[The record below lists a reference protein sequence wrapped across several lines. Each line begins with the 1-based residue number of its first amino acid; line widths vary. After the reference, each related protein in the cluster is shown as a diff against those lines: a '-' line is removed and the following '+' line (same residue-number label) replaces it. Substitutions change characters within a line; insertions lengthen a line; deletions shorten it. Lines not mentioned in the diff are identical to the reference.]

1 MQPVS
6 NDYRR
11 FIADNLPALSEGLVD
26 ALETTSPVVSV
37 RVNRR
42 RSLEGSLSPV
52 LACAASDPVPWC
64 PAGFYLPQRPDFTH
78 DPAMHQG
85 AYYVQDASSMVLGHV
100 VGHVAGLLGG
110 GAASLRYL
118 DACAAPG
125 GKTTAAI
132 DALPADAL
140 VVANEFDFRRAE
152 VLKENVEKWG
162 HPHVAISR
170 GDTARFRR
178 LGGWFDIIAADV
190 PCSGEGMMRKDET
203 ARTQWTP
210 ALVAECAAR
219 QWEIVENLWPALAP
233 GGFFIYSTCTFNR
246 IENEQMVERMEREL
260 GAIRVEVP
268 LPADGS
274 GIVAGRGMMR
284 FLPGRVR
291 GEGLFMSVLRKP
303 GEYEPR
309 TPVEVSGRKATK
321 QAAGWNHMPKGC
333 SNKKGKADAC
343 AVLPAQASGML
354 SEWLDGDFV
363 ALPGRDGE
371 TVEAVVRRYEPLFRE
386 LDNALDLIMRGVDA
400 GRMKGGKLVPAQG
413 LALSQALLAGAFPQV
428 DVDRDTA
435 LSFLRRE
442 SLGGFDAP
450 RGWVLLTHGGLP
462 LGFVNNLGNRAN
474 NPYPSPW
481 RILH

>member
-42 RSLEGSLSPV
+42 RNLEGSLSPV

-85 AYYVQDASSMVLGHV
+85 AYYVQDASSMILGHV

-162 HPHVAISR
+162 HPHVAVSR

-210 ALVAECAAR
+210 ALVAECASR

-268 LPADGS
+268 LPADGT
-274 GIVAGRGMMR
+274 GIVADRGMMR

-309 TPVEVSGRKATK
+309 KPVESSGRKSAK
-321 QAAGWNHMPKGC
+321 QSAPRSHMSKACPCKR
-333 SNKKGKADAC
+333 GKADAG
-343 AVLPAQASGML
+343 AVIPAQASGML

-371 TVEAVVRRYEPLFRE
+371 TVEAVAQRYEPLYRE
-386 LDNALDLIMRGVDA
+386 LDSALDLILRGVDA

-413 LALSQALLAGAFPQV
+413 LALSQAFLAGAFPQV

-435 LSFLRRE
+435 LAFLRRE

-450 RGWVLLTHGGLP
+450 RGWLLLTHGGLP

-474 NPYPSPW
+474 NTYPSPW
-481 RILH
+481 RIFH

>member
-11 FIADNLPALSEGLVD
+11 FIADNLPELSPGLVD

-37 RVNRR
+37 RVNRC
-42 RSLEGSLSPV
+42 RSLVGSLSPV
-52 LACAASDPVPWC
+52 LACAGTDPVPWC

-78 DPAMHQG
+78 DAAMHQG
-85 AYYVQDASSMVLGHV
+85 AYYVQDASSMILGYLVGHV
-100 VGHVAGLLGG
+100 VRLLGNCG
-110 GAASLRYL
+110 SPLRYL

-125 GKTTAAI
+125 GKTTAAM
-132 DALPADAL
+132 DALPPDAL

-162 HPHVAISR
+162 HPHVAVSR

-210 ALVAECAAR
+210 ALVAECASR

-233 GGFFIYSTCTFNR
+233 GGFFVYSTCTFNR
-246 IENEQMVERMEREL
+246 IENEMMVERMVQEL
-260 GAIRVEVP
+260 GALRVEVP
-268 LPADGS
+268 LPSDGS
-274 GIVAGRGMMR
+274 GIVADRGMMR

-291 GEGLFMSVLRKP
+291 GEGLFMAVLRKP

-309 TPVEVSGRKATK
+309 QAGDAFRRKAAK
-321 QAAGWNHMPKGC
+321 QSALRNHMPKASSC
-333 SNKKGKADAC
+333 KKGKADGC
-343 AVLPAQASGML
+343 AVMPAQAAGLL
-354 SEWLDGDFV
+354 SKWLDGDFV
-363 ALPGRDGE
+363 AVCGRDGE
-371 TVEAVVRRYEPLFRE
+371 TVEAVARQYEHLYRE
-386 LDNALDLIMRGVDA
+386 LDGAIDLILRGVDA
-400 GRMKGGKLVPAQG
+400 GRLKGGKLVPAQG
-413 LALSQALLAGAFPQV
+413 LALSQAFRSEAFPQV

-474 NPYPSPW
+474 NIYPSPW

>member
-11 FIADNLPALSEGLVD
+11 FIAGNLPALSDGLVD
-26 ALETTSPVVSV
+26 ALENTSPVVSV

-42 RSLEGSLSPV
+42 RSLDGSLSPV

-85 AYYVQDASSMVLGHV
+85 AYYVQDASSMILGRV
-100 VGHVAGLLGG
+100 AGHVAGLLGG

-162 HPHVAISR
+162 HPHVAVSR

-268 LPADGS
+268 LPADGT
-274 GIVAGRGMMR
+274 GIVADRGMMR

-321 QAAGWNHMPKGC
+321 QAAGRNHMPKGC

-371 TVEAVVRRYEPLFRE
+371 TVEAVARRYEPLSRE
-386 LDNALDLIMRGVDA
+386 LDSALDLILRGVDA

-413 LALSQALLAGAFPQV
+413 LALSQALRPEAFPQV

-474 NPYPSPW
+474 NTYPSPW

>member
-6 NDYRR
+6 NEYRR
-11 FIADNLPALSEGLVD
+11 FIADNLPTLSEGLVD
-26 ALETTSPVVSV
+26 ALENTSPVVSV

-64 PAGFYLPQRPDFTH
+64 PAGSYLPQRPDFTH

-85 AYYVQDASSMVLGHV
+85 AYYVQDASSMILGHV
-100 VGHVAGLLGG
+100 VGHVACLLGG
-110 GAASLRYL
+110 GDATLRYL

-132 DALPADAL
+132 DALPPDAL

-162 HPHVAISR
+162 HPHVAVSR

-219 QWEIVENLWPALAP
+219 QREIVENLWPALAP

-246 IENEQMVERMEREL
+246 IENEQMVEHMEQEL
-260 GAIRVEVP
+260 GALRVEVP

-274 GIVAGRGMMR
+274 GIVADRGMMR

-291 GEGLFMSVLRKP
+291 GEGLFMAVLRKP

-309 TPVEVSGRKATK
+309 TPVEVSGRKVSK
-321 QAAGWNHMPKGC
+321 QAAGRNHMPKTSPC
-333 SNKKGKADAC
+333 KRGKADGC
-343 AVLPAQASGML
+343 AVMPEHLNRAL
-354 SEWLDGDFV
+354 SDWLDGDFM
-363 ALPGRDGE
+363 ALSGRDGE
-371 TVEAVVRRYEPLFRE
+371 TVEAVSRAYEPLYRE
-386 LDNALDLIMRGVDA
+386 LAGALDLILRGVDA
-400 GRMKGGKLVPAQG
+400 GRLKGGKLVPAQG
-413 LALSQALLAGAFPQV
+413 LALSQALRPEAFPQV
-428 DVDRDTA
+428 VVGRDTA
-435 LSFLRRE
+435 LAFLRRE
-442 SLGGFDAP
+442 SLGGLDAP

-474 NPYPSPW
+474 NSYPSPW